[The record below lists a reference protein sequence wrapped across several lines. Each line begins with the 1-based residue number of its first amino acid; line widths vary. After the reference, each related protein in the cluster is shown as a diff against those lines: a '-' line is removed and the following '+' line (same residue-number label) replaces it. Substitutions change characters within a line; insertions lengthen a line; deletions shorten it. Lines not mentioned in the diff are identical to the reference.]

1 MGIRTKKVGIT
12 GKYATRY
19 GQKLRKQVKSI
30 EILQRVKSICPFC
43 GKKSIRREAAG
54 IWKCRGCRRAI
65 AGGAWE
71 FVTTAA
77 TTAKTTINRLKKN
90 LESRKKPEKEID
102 EDEEEEQKPK
112 KGQKDKEESINKI
125 NFEYNKDLAPH
136 ASTLKNDNTINNNKN
151 CFKKFGFFIAILIL
165 WVAEENFLLIYLDI
179 FKDLDIWFLEL
190 IFISLI
196 FRKFFVFKIHSH
208 QILGMAISM
217 CVGTL
222 LKIYNIVIAFTSDE
236 DDKTLYSK
244 NPYVCF
250 FIILYFLLI
259 SARSYVNTQLK
270 VFMDLKYISQRA
282 LLMFYGIIGTIMCL
296 ITGLIV
302 SFVPCPEY
310 MKDYICK
317 INYEKELY

>member
-102 EDEEEEQKPK
+102 EDEEEEEQQTKQGKKDKGEKKEKKGKKENKDKDNKPK
-112 KGQKDKEESINKI
+112 KEGKSK
-125 NFEYNKDLAPH
+125 AP
-136 ASTLKNDNTINNNKN
+136 
-151 CFKKFGFFIAILIL
+151 KK
-165 WVAEENFLLIYLDI
+165 
-179 FKDLDIWFLEL
+179 K
-190 IFISLI
+190 
-196 FRKFFVFKIHSH
+196 
-208 QILGMAISM
+208 
-217 CVGTL
+217 
-222 LKIYNIVIAFTSDE
+222 
-236 DDKTLYSK
+236 
-244 NPYVCF
+244 
-250 FIILYFLLI
+250 
-259 SARSYVNTQLK
+259 
-270 VFMDLKYISQRA
+270 
-282 LLMFYGIIGTIMCL
+282 
-296 ITGLIV
+296 
-302 SFVPCPEY
+302 
-310 MKDYICK
+310 
-317 INYEKELY
+317 

>member
-102 EDEEEEQKPK
+102 EDEEEEEQQTKQGKKDKKEKKEKKGKKENKDKDNKPK
-112 KGQKDKEESINKI
+112 KEGKAK
-125 NFEYNKDLAPH
+125 AP
-136 ASTLKNDNTINNNKN
+136 
-151 CFKKFGFFIAILIL
+151 KK
-165 WVAEENFLLIYLDI
+165 
-179 FKDLDIWFLEL
+179 K
-190 IFISLI
+190 
-196 FRKFFVFKIHSH
+196 
-208 QILGMAISM
+208 
-217 CVGTL
+217 
-222 LKIYNIVIAFTSDE
+222 
-236 DDKTLYSK
+236 
-244 NPYVCF
+244 
-250 FIILYFLLI
+250 
-259 SARSYVNTQLK
+259 
-270 VFMDLKYISQRA
+270 
-282 LLMFYGIIGTIMCL
+282 
-296 ITGLIV
+296 
-302 SFVPCPEY
+302 
-310 MKDYICK
+310 
-317 INYEKELY
+317 